1 MAMDYLNETLTN
13 KFILFQKI
21 NKFDKFI
28 LIFRLYMEER
38 EPTCDK
44 NATQM
49 EIIYQY
55 IFCVKINCEI
65 LVEPK

>member
-1 MAMDYLNETLTN
+1 MDYLNEILTN
-13 KFILFQKI
+13 KFILFLKI

-44 NATQM
+44 NVTQM
-49 EIIYQY
+49 EIIYQ
-55 IFCVKINCEI
+55 
-65 LVEPK
+65 